1 MKIIALEEHFTNP
14 ALNADIQKQVEKLSP
29 HFYEA
34 YGNNGL
40 GGSPSQEELIDMGSL
55 RLANMDANGIDIQCL
70 SYSAP
75 GAQIL
80 PPSEAIFFAKEANDY
95 LADAIKAHPDRFVGF
110 AMLPTAAP
118 EQAALELERAV
129 RQLNFKGFMI
139 NGRTD
144 GLFLD
149 HVKFRPILEAA
160 SALDVPLFLHPSLIS
175 KEIQESYYG
184 SFDPLVSTRFA
195 TSGFG
200 WHAET
205 GIHAMRMIL
214 GGIFDEYPN
223 LQIILGHWGEMI
235 PPFLD
240 RMDSTLSEAAKHL
253 QRSVSEYFTSHMYVT
268 PSGMWSIPQLMM
280 NMEIMGADRIMYS
293 VDYPFIKNEEARAF
307 IENAPISNL
316 DKEKISHIN
325 AEKLLKL

>member
-14 ALNADIQKQVEKLSP
+14 ALNADIQKQVQKLSP

-34 YGNNGL
+34 FGNNGL
-40 GGSPSQEELIDMGSL
+40 VGSPNPEELMDLGDI
-55 RLANMDANGIDIQCL
+55 RIANMDANKIDIQCL

-80 PPSEAIFFAKEANDY
+80 PPAEAISFAREANDY
-95 LADAIKAHPDRFVGF
+95 LADSIKAHPDRFVGF
-110 AMLPTAAP
+110 AMLPTSAP
-118 EQAALELERAV
+118 EQAAIELERAV
-129 RQLNFKGFMI
+129 QQLNFKGFMI

-144 GLFLD
+144 DLFLD

-175 KEIQESYYG
+175 KGIQESYYG
-184 SFDPLVSTRFA
+184 GFDPVLSTRFA
-195 TSGFG
+195 TAGFG

-235 PPFLD
+235 PPFLERLD
-240 RMDSTLSEAAKHL
+240 LTMSGAAKHL
-253 QRSVSEYFTSHMYVT
+253 QRSVSEYFTNHMYVT
-268 PSGMWSIPQLMM
+268 PSGMWSLPQLKM
-280 NMEIMGADRIMYS
+280 NMDIMGADRIMYS

-307 IENAPISNL
+307 LENAPISDL
-316 DKEKISHIN
+316 DKEKIAYSN
-325 AEKLLKL
+325 AKQLLKL